1 MSRRKASP
9 TRNTSTGTT
18 FRLNEP
24 GMGEYERAGLAGLY
38 LSLTGAQAW
47 ERQRG
52 AWPLPKVVAERLDE
66 LRNYVTNFGA
76 PGFPLAGDGCGVR
89 IEWRAGTELATLK
102 AIVNWAWQ
110 VHDGVLFLPGVHRK
124 REHLD
129 CYYLRLHVH
138 SGLLGTYFQFPRTLK
153 RLDQEQRVE
162 RFDEEKTFTVSFRPI
177 SGDVALPQIKAVAR
191 QGVCNASPVRPLSNW
206 VYPGSEP
213 RFNNLGTKWES
224 GWSGPARLAYNIL
237 FAPIACH
244 FIKLP
249 RSKVKIRGREI
260 LTQNWAYV
268 VPHVRDVRPFQREF
282 LRRNT
287 LTPSNWPFYGEVAGI
302 EDATLRYATRASGRG
317 QCLTVVMGNAA
328 YYHDQQKTRKNL
340 TRDLAVTHDS
350 ACALVRYDIF
360 NRAFP
365 ASNTVRPAKAPSMG
379 ASRGSHFVSLPSSR
393 ERITAN
399 VLRGDPWY
407 GELAYVPFWQHDQV
421 AEERKRSG
429 ESISEERL
437 WMRKLR
443 YERRQLM
450 AIVSEDGMWD
460 DPRERNLLEA
470 FVRAL
475 RRLLNRE
482 KQALKRGGTRDLA
495 KRWDNTMDKWHR
507 RLLNAKTRLLLSAAV
522 HELLALAAR
531 SPALRDGKVVEPGG
545 PVFLLPPI
553 DGESVE
559 DRRTRNEAFH
569 ADFRRML
576 NHASEWKKVRD
587 LALLALTTFTD
598 RRLGSAGVDSAT
610 DDKEIQ
616 E

>member
-1 MSRRKASP
+1 MSRRSSSP

-38 LSLTGAQAW
+38 MSLTGAQAW

-66 LRNYVTNFGA
+66 LRNCVTNFGA
-76 PGFPLAGDGCGVR
+76 PGFPVAGDGSVR
-89 IEWRAGTELATLK
+89 IEWRAGTELTTLK

-129 CYYLRLHVH
+129 CYYLRVHEH
-138 SGLLGTYFQFPRTLK
+138 SGMLATVFQHPKVLK
-153 RLDQEQRVE
+153 REKEQRKHVE
-162 RFDEEKTFTVSFRPI
+162 HFDDDRTFTVSYKSIPPDALLPPI
-177 SGDVALPQIKAVAR
+177 GAVPKN
-191 QGVCNASPVRPLSNW
+191 GVCDDSEIELKNW
-206 VYPGSEP
+206 ICSGSEP
-213 RFNNLGTKWES
+213 RFKTKGVKGET
-224 GWSGPARLAYNIL
+224 GWKGSSFLAYLML
-237 FAPIACH
+237 FAPIVYQFA
-244 FIKLP
+244 KLP
-249 RSKVKIRGREI
+249 R
-260 LTQNWAYV
+260 NWAYV
-268 VPHVRDVRPFQREF
+268 IPNVNRHMKQVQRGF
-282 LRRNT
+282 LRHNMRK
-287 LTPSNWPFYGEVAGI
+287 LSNWPFRSEVSGL
-302 EDATLRYATRASGRG
+302 EDATLRYATRRSSGVMSSYV
-317 QCLTVVMGNAA
+317 VVMGKAN
-328 YYHDQQKTRKNL
+328 YNKRQITRKNTARIL
-340 TRDLAVTHDS
+340 SVTDMHTI
-350 ACALVRYDIF
+350 LLRYEIF

-365 ASNTVRPAKAPSMG
+365 VSNTVRPAKQSGIEDSAMI
-379 ASRGSHFVSLPSSR
+379 GSHFVRLPSSR

-407 GELAYVPFWQHDQV
+407 GKLAYVPFWQHDQV

-429 ESISEERL
+429 ETISEERL
-437 WMRKLR
+437 WLRKLQ
-443 YERRQLM
+443 YERSQLM
-450 AIVSEDGMWD
+450 AIVSENGMWD
-460 DPRERNLLEA
+460 DPRERDLLDA
-470 FVRAL
+470 FVRAF

-482 KQALKRGGTRDLA
+482 DQGLTRGGSRDLS

-507 RLLNAKTRLLLSAAV
+507 RLLNAKTGLLLSAAV

-531 SPALRDGKVVEPGG
+531 SPALRDGEVVEPGG

-553 DGESVE
+553 DGESAE
-559 DRRTRNEAFH
+559 DRRSRNEVFH

-598 RRLGSAGVDSAT
+598 RRLGSAGVGLT
-610 DDKEIQ
+610 TKDKEIQ